1 MERMRVWQTIR
12 ASSLSRHVHGRAYA
26 ALVLSGGYEEAG
38 DYGRFQVNAG
48 DVIFHEQFEAHLD
61 RFSETGAAVLNL
73 PVHTGYSCTVG
84 IAKVADVDA
93 VARVAER
100 SRRDAMEL
108 LFSLAIAGTPQP
120 ADWPDELAAALVRN
134 PSLKLS
140 QWGEKKGI
148 APWTVS
154 RGFELV
160 FGVSP
165 EAFRART
172 RARHA
177 LRSIRNTQASLANI
191 AVELGFADQSHMTRS
206 VKQLT
211 GIGPRAWRSAANR
224 FKTGR
229 NLGA

>member
-1 MERMRVWQTIR
+1 MERMRIWQTIR

-73 PVHTGYSCTVG
+73 PLHTGYSCTAG

-93 VARVAER
+93 VPRVAER
-100 SRRDAMEL
+100 SCRDAIEL
-108 LFSLAIAGTPQP
+108 LFSLAITRTPEP
-120 ADWPDELAAALVRN
+120 ADWPDELAAELVRH

-140 QWGEKKGI
+140 QWGEKNGI

-154 RGFELV
+154 RGFGLV

-172 RARHA
+172 RARCA
-177 LRSIRNTQASLANI
+177 LKSIQNTQASLAMI

-224 FKTGR
+224 FKTGG
-229 NLGA
+229 NFDA

>member
-1 MERMRVWQTIR
+1 
-12 ASSLSRHVHGRAYA
+12 
-26 ALVLSGGYEEAG
+26 
-38 DYGRFQVNAG
+38 
-48 DVIFHEQFEAHLD
+48 
-61 RFSETGAAVLNL
+61 
-73 PVHTGYSCTVG
+73 
-84 IAKVADVDA
+84 VADADA

-100 SRRDAMEL
+100 SCRDAIEL
-108 LFSLAIAGTPQP
+108 LFSLAITRTPQP

-140 QWGEKKGI
+140 QWGEKNGI

-154 RGFELV
+154 RGFGLV

-172 RARHA
+172 RAHQA
-177 LRSIRNTQASLANI
+177 LKSIQNTGASLANI
-191 AVELGFADQSHMTRS
+191 AAELGFADQSHMTRS

-211 GIGPRAWRSAANR
+211 GIGPRAWRSAANG

-229 NLGA
+229 NFDA

>member
-1 MERMRVWQTIR
+1 
-12 ASSLSRHVHGRAYA
+12 
-26 ALVLSGGYEEAG
+26 
-38 DYGRFQVNAG
+38 
-48 DVIFHEQFEAHLD
+48 
-61 RFSETGAAVLNL
+61 
-73 PVHTGYSCTVG
+73 
-84 IAKVADVDA
+84 
-93 VARVAER
+93 
-100 SRRDAMEL
+100 
-108 LFSLAIAGTPQP
+108 
-120 ADWPDELAAALVRN
+120 LAAALVRN

-229 NLGA
+229 NFGA